1 MNQPDIQ
8 YQLASPPSKQMKGSH
23 HWNYCDSGC
32 EVSEVLRKQTGRYS
46 DPLPTPALQFTTSK
60 HFPNMRPTFKYT
72 MPY

>member
-32 EVSEVLRKQTGRYS
+32 EVSEGGRKQTGRYS
-46 DPLPTPALQFTTSK
+46 DPLPTPA
-60 HFPNMRPTFKYT
+60 
-72 MPY
+72 